1 MTINVLPVCNPNAI
15 PYSYHAV
22 TILFARIA
30 QRALLPVRFA
40 RPQSSKTSGSTS
52 DILMHLNYNTK
63 IRA

>member
-1 MTINVLPVCNPNAI
+1 MTINVPPALNPNAI

-30 QRALLPVRFA
+30 QRVLLPVRSA
-40 RPQSSKTSGSTS
+40 RHQSSRTSGSTS